1 MYALGE
7 YCGSR
12 FPALETSGW
21 QMLVWGFS
29 ISTIVLFHGTCT
41 INSLSHL
48 FGRRRFATQDHSR
61 NNFWLAL
68 ITMGEG
74 WHNNHHYYP
83 GSARQGFYWWE
94 FDPTY
99 HLLKVLSWI
108 GLVRDLRPVPER
120 VYDRAVSGP

>member
-1 MYALGE
+1 MRQPL
-7 YCGSR
+7 SR
-12 FPALETSGW
+12 VGNQRLA
-21 QMLVWGFS
+21 MLVWGFS
-29 ISTIVLFHGTCT
+29 ISTIVLFHATCT

-83 GSARQGFYWWE
+83 GAAQQGFYWWE

-99 HLLKVLSWI
+99 YLLRALSWL